1 MYTKSQS
8 AQNKE
13 KDSNSADTPFVD
25 SVVSISRKLP
35 PHSTTKTYEYFIVIN
50 ELRHVSR
57 QKENYLK
64 FTF

>member
-8 AQNKE
+8 TQNKE
-13 KDSNSADTPFVD
+13 KDSNSVDTPFVD
-25 SVVSISRKLP
+25 SVIGISRKLP
-35 PHSTTKTYEYFIVIN
+35 PPTTKTYEYFIVIN

-57 QKENYLK
+57 QKEKYLK